1 MYAIVEIA
9 GNQYRVEKNMKL
21 KAPLL
26 HKESGAK
33 VEFDRVLFYADDS
46 GKNQIG
52 QPVVKNMKVAATVL
66 EHGRDKKVVVFKKKR
81 RKGFR
86 VKNGHRQG
94 YSLIQ
99 IDNISAE
106 TAVKTEK
113 TKAET
118 KPKVEPKAKAETK
131 TVSKTAPVKTKE
143 VKKAKPKAKVET
155 KAKAKEAPKKTTAP
169 KKTAAKAPAG
179 KAKTETKK
187 KAEPKAKAKPK
198 SDNVKEA

>member
-9 GNQYRVEKNMKL
+9 GNQYRVEKNKNL
-21 KAPLL
+21 KVPLL

-155 KAKAKEAPKKTTAP
+155 KAKAAPKKTTAP
-169 KKTAAKAPAG
+169 KKAAAKAPAE
-179 KAKTETKK
+179 KAKAETKK

>member
-9 GNQYRVEKNMKL
+9 GNQYRVEKNKNL
-21 KAPLL
+21 KVPLL

-66 EHGRDKKVVVFKKKR
+66 EHGRDKKIVVFKKKR

-131 TVSKTAPVKTKE
+131 TVSKTAPVKAKE

-155 KAKAKEAPKKTTAP
+155 KAKAAPKKTTAP
-169 KKTAAKAPAG
+169 KKAAAKAPAEKT
-179 KAKTETKK
+179 KAETKK